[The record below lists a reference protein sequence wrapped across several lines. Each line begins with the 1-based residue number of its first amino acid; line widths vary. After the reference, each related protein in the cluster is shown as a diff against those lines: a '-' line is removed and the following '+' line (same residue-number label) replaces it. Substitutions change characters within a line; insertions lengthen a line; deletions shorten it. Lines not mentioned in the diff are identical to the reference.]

1 MSDQQAILED
11 SQNVLKNAELLFSA
25 DEVEGAIKKMGV
37 AISNDLK
44 ESNPLILPIMIG
56 GLVLA
61 GRLIPQLNFPLQI
74 DYIHATRYRSS
85 TSGSEL
91 NWIKKPEKS
100 LKDKTVLLIDDILDE
115 GITLAAIIEYCHEAG
130 AKKVSTA
137 VLAEK
142 LIDKDKPIKH
152 ADYTGLT
159 VPDRYVFG
167 YGMDY
172 HEYHRNSAGIY
183 ALKEE
188 RI

>member
-1 MSDQQAILED
+1 MSDQQAIFED
-11 SQNVLKNAELLFSA
+11 SQIALKNAELLYTA
-25 DEVEGAIKKMGV
+25 DEVENAITEIST
-37 AISNDLK
+37 AITDTLK
-44 ESNPLILPIMIG
+44 ESNPLVLPIMLG

-74 DYIHATRYRSS
+74 DYIHATRYRGK

-91 NWIKKPEKS
+91 NWLKKPEKS

-115 GITLAAIIEYCHEAG
+115 GITLAAIIEYCHVAG
-130 AKKVSTA
+130 AEKVLTA

-142 LIDKDKPIKH
+142 ILDKDKPIKN
-152 ADYTGLT
+152 ADFTGLT
-159 VPDRYVFG
+159 VPNKYVFG

-183 ALKEE
+183 ALKE
-188 RI
+188 